1 MSTALPT
8 TMHLSW
14 QYDFFGYWYMIG
26 VIAFALAW
34 KPNKTIKMSLKLTK
48 LSYLSKTAQ
57 RACHYAVG
65 CHKLA

>member
-1 MSTALPT
+1 MSTASLT

-14 QYDFFGYWYMIG
+14 QYDFFGYWYRIG
-26 VIAFALAW
+26 VIAFALAR
-34 KPNKTIKMSLKLTK
+34 KPNKTIKMSSKSTK
-48 LSYLSKTAQ
+48 LSYLSKTAR